1 MPDITVVADESAATE
16 LVRDAEAALG
26 TLSDSGVGVLG
37 PFTASWSAS
46 VFFSNGT
53 VDLIPPDVIQLEDCE
68 LNYSLSFG
76 FSIDLGDFLPEFCL
90 PQICIPIPFIGEV
103 CTPRICINWP
113 TISIPTINYSDVV
126 RFTGDFKL
134 AVSLEGSNWKVDVVI
149 DGVPFLQISPA
160 AAAILAAITAAITP
174 ILLAIPF
181 IGPFLAA
188 AVATIIAVIGIAG
201 VTGLLGPILTPFVS
215 GLTFNVYNQPQ
226 VLQVLS
232 ASPPLDAAVNINL
245 DLITAAVV
253 GSDEDELVLTAE
265 ISP

>member
-1 MPDITVVADESAATE
+1 MPDITVAADESAATE
-16 LVRDAEAALG
+16 LVRDAEATLG
-26 TLSDSGVGVLG
+26 TLSDSGSGSLG

-53 VDLIPPDVIQLEDCE
+53 VNLIPPDLIRLANCE

-90 PQICIPIPFIGEV
+90 PRICIPIPFFDDL

-113 TISIPTINYSDVV
+113 SISIPTINYSDVV
-126 RFTGDFKL
+126 RFTGDFRL
-134 AVSLEGSNWKVDVVI
+134 AVSLDGSNWKVDIVI

-160 AAAILAAITAAITP
+160 AAAILVAITAAITP

-215 GLTFNVYNQPQ
+215 GLTFNIYNQPKLFE
-226 VLQVLS
+226 VLPANL
-232 ASPPLDAAVNINL
+232 PLDAAVNITL
-245 DLITAAVV
+245 DLITAAVA
-253 GSDEDELVLTAE
+253 GSDEDELVLTAD